1 MNSRHW
7 SSGDG
12 STIDYRLHT
21 ASQSHFT
28 NILIH
33 HSASMSTL
41 STLGTQW
48 SYDQKILTLGD
59 RCNDPDRRM
68 QKLQSCTIS
77 TLSMYALPS
86 SRLIIRW
93 INPESSI
100 KLRDSPPI
108 PLSLSKLTEIFTGN
122 SIWQLI
128 LMVIFLLEF
137 LSKTLRRIHLYIQSV
152 NKLKITSIF
161 SFRSKGVKFLNF
173 ISNWCDEPR
182 QIPCRCHIHC
192 PYKKHIPG
200 PGYLILFFL

>member
-1 MNSRHW
+1 MALYYR
-7 SSGDG
+7 
-12 STIDYRLHT
+12 IDYRLHT
-21 ASQSHFT
+21 AVISSSQTSWSITLLQSPQYPLYAPSDHM
-28 NILIH
+28 IRRYW
-33 HSASMSTL
+33 HSVTDVM
-41 STLGTQW
+41 
-48 SYDQKILTLGD
+48 ILTGECRNYSHAQYLLYLCM
-59 RCNDPDRRM
+59 R
-68 QKLQSCTIS
+68 S
-77 TLSMYALPS
+77 LPS

-100 KLRDSPPI
+100 KLRNSPPI

>member
-77 TLSMYALPS
+77 TLSMYALQS

-100 KLRDSPPI
+100 KLRNSPPI
-108 PLSLSKLTEIFTGN
+108 PLSLSKLTKNIHRKFHLTIN
-122 SIWQLI
+122 SDGH
-128 LMVIFLLEF
+128 FLTWIPLQNTTTNTF
-137 LSKTLRRIHLYIQSV
+137 IHPIC
-152 NKLKITSIF
+152 K
-161 SFRSKGVKFLNF
+161 
-173 ISNWCDEPR
+173 
-182 QIPCRCHIHC
+182 
-192 PYKKHIPG
+192 
-200 PGYLILFFL
+200 